1 MGNSSNMTLVN
12 HYFDDVL
19 RDGKHEILD
28 DIIHEAYIPQ
38 KTQDIDITK
47 DDLRKIAGIEG
58 IKTRIKLLSEQFG
71 DLNFTRMDI
80 VETKETVVV
89 HYNVTTTHI
98 GTWKEIHATDTKIST
113 TGFHLF
119 KFKDGKIFSTTWVLN
134 ITDILSQLGA
144 AIKSEKDSLLEYLDI
159 IKKLLKL

>member
-1 MGNSSNMTLVN
+1 MSISNNMTLVN

-38 KTQDIDITK
+38 KTQNIDIIK
-47 DDLRKIAGIEG
+47 EDLRKIAGIEG

-71 DLNFTRMDI
+71 NLNFKRMDI

-98 GTWKEIHATDTKIST
+98 GTWKEIPATGTKIST
-113 TGFHLF
+113 NGFHLF

-144 AIKSEKDSLLEYLDI
+144 TIQNEKESLPEYLEI
-159 IKKLLKL
+159 IRKLLKL